1 MIDCSQL
8 FCTQT
13 DRCLEDLKHQ
23 DIERLQFSVFCAVGE
38 DLDYDLINLTKAQSD
53 KIESICLG
61 DAWLHHAVTHNILYS
76 QEDEVELTIEF
87 NSEVDHFDLDGNFVK
102 GKPND

>member
-1 MIDCSQL
+1 MIDFTQL
-8 FCTQT
+8 FCSRT
-13 DRCLEDLKHQ
+13 DRALSDLKDQ

-38 DLDYDLINLTKAQSD
+38 DLGFNLVNLTKFQTD
-53 KIESICLG
+53 QIESICMN

-76 QEDEVELTIEF
+76 QDDEVELTIEF